1 MLYLK
6 SQLSLGIRKMTLS
19 QERWKT
25 RIVIMLLVFSTAAIA
40 FQSLK
45 YPKVLRI
52 DNNPNFALVPVDD
65 SGSGGA
71 TRSRIE
77 KRGDHNVVICDI
89 IASSYAWPFCEASF
103 NLSSSE
109 NKGPDLSNFSR
120 IKLWLKLT
128 STDATSLRVQ
138 ARSFNAAYTKGNS
151 TLKYNAIELYNIPQS
166 PFSIPITSF
175 QVPTWWIASNKIP
188 LELSATDFSNVIALE
203 VATGSDVKPGH
214 YEIDIERIEFQGK
227 YLNDGSLYLGLLI
240 LWGCA
245 AVIYLFERIKY
256 IRDELTYVNQ
266 HRRKLE
272 ELNSLLHVKSRVLE
286 ERLTR
291 DQLTGTLNREGIAF
305 LFDPHNNRNS
315 ELKLSLIFIDID
327 YFKRVN
333 DTYGHLT
340 GDQVLIQFAKVL
352 SESTRESDVLARWG
366 GEEFVLACPN
376 TDLLSAARLAEKIR
390 DKIAR
395 ISWPEEIQLTA
406 SFGVAEMR
414 EESPTEFIAR
424 ADAALY
430 SAKARGRNR
439 VVLSLDEHSAE
450 SEIETHQ

>member
-1 MLYLK
+1 
-6 SQLSLGIRKMTLS
+6 MTLA

-25 RIVIMLLVFSTAAIA
+25 RIVILLLVFSAAAIA

-52 DNNPNFALVPVDD
+52 DNNPSFALAAVDD

-77 KRGDHNVVICDI
+77 KRGNHTIVICDI
-89 IASSYAWPFCEASF
+89 AASNYAWPYCEASF
-103 NLSSSE
+103 NLSKSK
-109 NKGPDLSNFSR
+109 NKGADLSNFSR
-120 IKLWLKLT
+120 IQLWLKLT
-128 STDATSLRVQ
+128 SPDASSIRVQ
-138 ARSFNAAYTKGNS
+138 ARNFDTAYSKDEY
-151 TLKYNAIELYNIPQS
+151 TLKYNSIELYNIPQS
-166 PFSIPITSF
+166 PITIPITSL
-175 QVPTWWIASNKIP
+175 QVPTWWIVGNKLP
-188 LELSATDFSNVIALE
+188 PELSNPDLSNVIVFE
-203 VATGSDVKPGH
+203 VATGSNPKPGH

-245 AVIYLFERIKY
+245 AILYIVERIKF
-256 IRDELTYVNQ
+256 IRDELTYANQ

-272 ELNSLLHVKSRVLE
+272 ELNSLLHVKSRDLE

-291 DQLTGTLNREGIAF
+291 DPLTGALNREGIAF
-305 LFDPHNNRNS
+305 LFDSRENKYS
-315 ELKLSLIFIDID
+315 DLKLSLIFIDID
-327 YFKRVN
+327 YFKKVN
-333 DTYGHLT
+333 DTHGHLT
-340 GDQVLIQFAKVL
+340 GDQVLIQFVKVL
-352 SESTRESDVLARWG
+352 SESTRETDVLARWG

-390 DKIAR
+390 DKITR
-395 ISWPEEIQLTA
+395 ITWPEEILLTA

-414 EESPTEFIAR
+414 NESPTEFIAR

-439 VVLSLDEHSAE
+439 VVLSLDENSSE
-450 SEIETHQ
+450 SEIEAH